1 MSLTARQRSLVLAG
15 AVLFL
20 FGLVQGAAVQ
30 GFANP
35 RLALSAHLT
44 AVQSGLAL
52 MIAGVVWA
60 GLSLPPRL
68 ETIARFTIIVG
79 MFGLWVGLTL
89 AAATGASEVLPIA
102 GAGHGAGRTMEQVVA
117 VLVLGSSG
125 LMTLCWLLF
134 VVGLIRAGRT

>member
-1 MSLTARQRSLVLAG
+1 MSLPAMQKSLVLAG

-20 FGLVQGAAVQ
+20 LGLIEGGAVQ
-30 GFANP
+30 SFANP
-35 RLALSAHLT
+35 RMALSAHLT

-68 ETIARFTIIVG
+68 ETIARLTIIAG

-102 GAGHGAGRTMEQVVA
+102 GVGHSAGRATEQVVA

-125 LMTLCWLLF
+125 LMTLGWLLF
-134 VVGLIRAGRT
+134 VIGLFRAGRT